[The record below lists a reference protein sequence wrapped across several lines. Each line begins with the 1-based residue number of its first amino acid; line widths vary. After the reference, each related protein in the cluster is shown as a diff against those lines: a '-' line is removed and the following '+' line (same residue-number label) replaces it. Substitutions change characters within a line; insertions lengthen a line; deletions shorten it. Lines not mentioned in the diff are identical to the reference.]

1 MSEIKELIALL
12 DRTIEREKRWQENRY
27 KQKEPSDISILNAE
41 LEIKILTQIKEI
53 VEKQAQNTSKPD
65 EDLVERLLNLFDE
78 RMAWILSSAFNCSIP
93 EPEALED
100 KIRSLLQGNKVESRQ
115 SVKHKP
121 VVTMEEIRRCV
132 NIIQNCGSPRPC
144 ETCVNNLADL
154 LKFKG
159 MEVRG

>member
-1 MSEIKELIALL
+1 MSETKEMIELL

-53 VEKQAQNTSKPD
+53 VEQQAQNTSKPD
-65 EDLVERLLNLFDE
+65 EELVERLLNLFDE

-100 KIRSLLQGNKVESRQ
+100 KIRALLQSR
-115 SVKHKP
+115 KP
-121 VVTMEEIRRCV
+121 VVTMGEIDGLIV
-132 NIIQNCGSPRPC
+132 EWMG
-144 ETCVNNLADL
+144 L
-154 LKFKG
+154 LNPQKMRDVLRVFLKSKG
-159 MEVRG
+159 MEVRK